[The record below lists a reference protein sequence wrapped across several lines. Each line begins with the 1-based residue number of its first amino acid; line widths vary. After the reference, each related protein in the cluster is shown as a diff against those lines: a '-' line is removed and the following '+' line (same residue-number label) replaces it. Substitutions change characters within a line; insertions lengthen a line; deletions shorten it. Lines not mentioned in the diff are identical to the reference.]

1 MKYKNKL
8 DKELAQKV
16 QNYNRRLKTAK
27 RKYGVQGESL
37 KVSELRNITRGHDR
51 NAKRRLE
58 TLLST
63 KTEKI
68 GDFITLKQNFE
79 KYKKEAKKVVDKF
92 NKEAEKFGAEQIN
105 LELAQEKVH
114 SKKELEEFKR
124 DYKVRKDMFK
134 ISAKGVYNYEQK
146 IFDKIF
152 ERRYA
157 DNHDKTLFSKKAIKN
172 ITKQISDTARD
183 IIYIQNLI
191 TALKQ
196 VYENDNRLD
205 ELIKKINNNKQKV
218 LSNSKNDVNWNIKY
232 IYTTSVYSESIIDYL
247 INSI

>member
-16 QNYNRRLKTAK
+16 QNYNRRLRTAK
-27 RKYGVQGESL
+27 RKYGTQGENL

-58 TLLST
+58 TFLNK
-63 KTEKI
+63 KTEEI

-79 KYKKEAKKVVDKF
+79 KYKKEAKKVIKDF
-92 NKEAEKFGAEQIN
+92 NNEAKKFGAEQID

-124 DYKVRKDMFK
+124 DYQVRKDMFK
-134 ISAKGVYNYEQK
+134 LNTKGVYNYEQK
-146 IFDKIF
+146 IFDKIYKK
-152 ERRYA
+152 RYA
-157 DNHDKTLFSKKAIKN
+157 DNHDKALFSKKAIKN
-172 ITKQISDTARD
+172 ITKQVSSTARD

-196 VYENDNRLD
+196 VYENDSKLD
-205 ELIKKINNNKQKV
+205 ELIKKINNNRQKV
-218 LSNSKNDVNWNIKY
+218 LANSRNDVNWNIKY